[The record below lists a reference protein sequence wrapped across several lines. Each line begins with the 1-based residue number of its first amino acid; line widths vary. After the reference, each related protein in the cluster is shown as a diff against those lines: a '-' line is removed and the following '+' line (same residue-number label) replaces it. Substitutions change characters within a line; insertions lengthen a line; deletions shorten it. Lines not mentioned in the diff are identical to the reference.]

1 MKNIF
6 SDKYSYMLPKFPFY
20 DLHSW
25 YLENGRATLPWREYS
40 CEEKELGYRVWLA
53 ETMLQQTQVERVK
66 LYFENILKAF
76 PTIEALASS
85 SYEDF
90 FPYYK

>member
-1 MKNIF
+1 MF
-6 SDKYSYMLPKFPFY
+6 SPFPFKELLKWYDKY
-20 DLHSW
+20 
-25 YLENGRATLPWREYS
+25 GRDTLPWRVYHYDKKTLS
-40 CEEKELGYRVWLA
+40 YRVWLA

-66 LYFENILKAF
+66 VYFENILTTF
-76 PTIEALASS
+76 PTVEDLAAC

>member
-1 MKNIF
+1 
-6 SDKYSYMLPKFPFY
+6 MLNLFPFSE
-20 DLHSW
+20 LHSW
-25 YLENGRATLPWREYS
+25 YQDNGRHDLPWRDYS
-40 CEEKELGYRVWLA
+40 YDKKTLGYRVWLA

-66 LYFENILKAF
+66 SYFENILQAF
-76 PTIEALASS
+76 PTVEDLAKC